1 MLILNTT
8 SAGVEKYRVTE
19 PNLYLSKEHQ
29 YNIDIL
35 EGKINDNIMPSHD
48 IIFTH
53 CNVAQNIEYV
63 SFLKKMKTQ
72 GMKIVVDVDD
82 YWVVPHTH
90 SLYQYNKKN
99 NIVKKIVNLLTMADG
114 VTTTTKY
121 LANKI
126 RAYNKNVIVIPNS
139 LDPNKIKI
147 NKIASE
153 SVRLGWAGG
162 SSHHEDI
169 KLLKNI
175 GIGSK
180 FNARNVQFLLAGFN
194 TNIRTSDNK
203 IIDAFD
209 LSIWKK
215 YEEIITK
222 DYSIVSDGYK
232 QHLLNP
238 NKNKKYFNEDNE
250 KYRRIWTQSIAK
262 YLKIMNE
269 IDIFIVPLANNE
281 FNGLKSELKLIEAGF
296 YRVPVIASSVQ
307 QYSDIINH

>member
-1 MLILNTT
+1 
-8 SAGVEKYRVTE
+8 
-19 PNLYLSKEHQ
+19 
-29 YNIDIL
+29 
-35 EGKINDNIMPSHD
+35 
-48 IIFTH
+48 
-53 CNVAQNIEYV
+53 
-63 SFLKKMKTQ
+63 
-72 GMKIVVDVDD
+72 
-82 YWVVPHTH
+82 
-90 SLYQYNKKN
+90 
-99 NIVKKIVNLLTMADG
+99 MADG

-307 QYSDIINH
+307 QYSDIINHGENGFLVEEKKSHKDFTKFIKVYLNNPNLMNDHAEKLHELCLKDFNLKHNSLKRLEFYNSL